1 MFKFSILKSKFNNV
15 ELINES
21 KVVVNSELVQVFDYL
36 KNTPEFDFDILTSII
51 AIDLTD
57 KIELIYQL
65 MSSETSETLSVSYY
79 TDNYTAPTVTDIYK
93 SANFDECEI
102 FDLFGVEFIGNKN
115 LKRLIMPEN
124 WVGHPLLKSYVQND
138 ERLVW
143 NDWYFK
149 N

>member
-1 MFKFSILKSKFNNV
+1 MFNFSILKSKFSNV

-102 FDLFGVEFIGNKN
+102 FDLFGVVFIGNKN
-115 LKRLIMPEN
+115 LKRLLMPEN

-143 NDWYFK
+143 ND
-149 N
+149 

>member
-1 MFKFSILKSKFNNV
+1 MFNFSILKSKFNNV
-15 ELINES
+15 DLIKES

-115 LKRLIMPEN
+115 LKRLFMPEN

-143 NDWYFK
+143 ND
-149 N
+149 

>member
-1 MFKFSILKSKFNNV
+1 MFNFSILKSKFNNV
-15 ELINES
+15 DLINES
-21 KVVVNSELVQVFDYL
+21 KVVVNSELVQVLDYL

-115 LKRLIMPEN
+115 LKRLLMPEN

>member
-1 MFKFSILKSKFNNV
+1 MFNFSILKAKFSNV
-15 ELINES
+15 DLINES

-115 LKRLIMPEN
+115 LKRLFMPEN

-143 NDWYFK
+143 ND
-149 N
+149 

>member
-1 MFKFSILKSKFNNV
+1 MFNFSILKSKFSNV

-21 KVVVNSELVQVFDYL
+21 KVVVNSELVQVLDYL

-65 MSSETSETLSVSYY
+65 MSSATSETLSVSYY
-79 TDNYTAPTVTDIYK
+79 TDNYTALTVTAIYK

-115 LKRLIMPEN
+115 LKRLLMPEN

-143 NDWYFK
+143 ND
-149 N
+149 

>member
-1 MFKFSILKSKFNNV
+1 MFNFSILKSKFSNV
-15 ELINES
+15 DLINES
-21 KVVVNSELVQVFDYL
+21 KVVVNSELVQVLDYL
-36 KNTPEFDFDILTSII
+36 KNTTEFDFDILTSII
-51 AIDLTD
+51 AIDLMD

-102 FDLFGVEFIGNKN
+102 FDLFGIEFIGNKN
-115 LKRLIMPEN
+115 LKRLLMPEN

-143 NDWYFK
+143 ND
-149 N
+149 

>member
-1 MFKFSILKSKFNNV
+1 MFNFSILKAKFSNV
-15 ELINES
+15 DLINES

-51 AIDLTD
+51 AIDLMD

-115 LKRLIMPEN
+115 LKRLLMPEN

-143 NDWYFK
+143 ND
-149 N
+149 

>member
-1 MFKFSILKSKFNNV
+1 MFNFSILKSKFNNV

-79 TDNYTAPTVTDIYK
+79 TDNYTAPTVTNIYK

-115 LKRLIMPEN
+115 LKRLLMPEN

-143 NDWYFK
+143 ND
-149 N
+149 

>member
-1 MFKFSILKSKFNNV
+1 MFNFSILKAKFNNV
-15 ELINES
+15 DLINES

-115 LKRLIMPEN
+115 LKRLLMPEN

-143 NDWYFK
+143 ND
-149 N
+149 

>member
-143 NDWYFK
+143 ND
-149 N
+149 

>member
-1 MFKFSILKSKFNNV
+1 MFNFSILKSKFSNV
-15 ELINES
+15 DLINES

-115 LKRLIMPEN
+115 LKRLLMPEN

-143 NDWYFK
+143 ND
-149 N
+149 

>member
-1 MFKFSILKSKFNNV
+1 MFNFSILKSKFNNV
-15 ELINES
+15 DLINES

-51 AIDLTD
+51 AIDLTN

-115 LKRLIMPEN
+115 LKRLLMPEN

-143 NDWYFK
+143 ND
-149 N
+149 

>member
-1 MFKFSILKSKFNNV
+1 MFNFSILKSKFNNV
-15 ELINES
+15 DLINES

-115 LKRLIMPEN
+115 LKRLLMPEN

-143 NDWYFK
+143 ND
-149 N
+149 

>member
-1 MFKFSILKSKFNNV
+1 MFNFSILKAKFNNV
-15 ELINES
+15 DLINES

-102 FDLFGVEFIGNKN
+102 FDLFGIEFIGNKN
-115 LKRLIMPEN
+115 LKRLLMPKN

-143 NDWYFK
+143 ND
-149 N
+149 

>member
-1 MFKFSILKSKFNNV
+1 MFNFSILKSKFSNV
-15 ELINES
+15 DLINES
-21 KVVVNSELVQVFDYL
+21 KVVVNSELVQVLDYL
-36 KNTPEFDFDILTSII
+36 KNTTEFDFDILTSII

-79 TDNYTAPTVTDIYK
+79 IDNYTAPTVTDIYK

-115 LKRLIMPEN
+115 LKRLLMPEN

-143 NDWYFK
+143 ND
-149 N
+149 

>member
-1 MFKFSILKSKFNNV
+1 MFKFSILKSKFSNV

-51 AIDLTD
+51 AIDLMD

-143 NDWYFK
+143 ND
-149 N
+149 

>member
-1 MFKFSILKSKFNNV
+1 MFNFSILKSKFSNV
-15 ELINES
+15 DLINES

-65 MSSETSETLSVSYY
+65 MSSETTETLSVFYY

-115 LKRLIMPEN
+115 LKRLFMPKN

-143 NDWYFK
+143 ND
-149 N
+149 

>member
-1 MFKFSILKSKFNNV
+1 MFNFSILKAKFSNV
-15 ELINES
+15 DLINES
-21 KVVVNSELVQVFDYL
+21 KVVVNSELVQVLDYL

-79 TDNYTAPTVTDIYK
+79 TDNHTAPTVTDIYK

-115 LKRLIMPEN
+115 LKRLFMPEN

-143 NDWYFK
+143 ND
-149 N
+149 

>member
-1 MFKFSILKSKFNNV
+1 MFNFSILKAKFSNV
-15 ELINES
+15 DLINES
-21 KVVVNSELVQVFDYL
+21 KVVVNSELVQVLDYL

-115 LKRLIMPEN
+115 LKRLFMPEN

>member
-1 MFKFSILKSKFNNV
+1 MFNFSSLKAKFSNV
-15 ELINES
+15 DLINES

-115 LKRLIMPEN
+115 LKRLLMPEN

-143 NDWYFK
+143 ND
-149 N
+149 

>member
-1 MFKFSILKSKFNNV
+1 MFNFSILKAKFSNV
-15 ELINES
+15 DLINES
-21 KVVVNSELVQVFDYL
+21 KVVVNSELVQVLDYL

-115 LKRLIMPEN
+115 LKRLFMPEN

-143 NDWYFK
+143 ND
-149 N
+149 

>member
-1 MFKFSILKSKFNNV
+1 MFNFSILKSKFNNV

-102 FDLFGVEFIGNKN
+102 FDLFGIEFIGNKN
-115 LKRLIMPEN
+115 LKHLLMPEN

-143 NDWYFK
+143 ND
-149 N
+149 

>member
-1 MFKFSILKSKFNNV
+1 MFNFSILKAKFSNV
-15 ELINES
+15 DLINES
-21 KVVVNSELVQVFDYL
+21 KVVVNSELVQVLDYL
-36 KNTPEFDFDILTSII
+36 KNTPEFDFDILTSMI

-65 MSSETSETLSVSYY
+65 MSSETSETLSASYY

-115 LKRLIMPEN
+115 LKRLLMPEN

-143 NDWYFK
+143 ND
-149 N
+149 

>member
-1 MFKFSILKSKFNNV
+1 MFNFSILKAKFSNV
-15 ELINES
+15 DLINES

-102 FDLFGVEFIGNKN
+102 FDLFSVEFIGNKN
-115 LKRLIMPEN
+115 LKRLLMPEN

-143 NDWYFK
+143 ND
-149 N
+149 

>member
-1 MFKFSILKSKFNNV
+1 MFNFSILKAKFNNV
-15 ELINES
+15 DLINES
-21 KVVVNSELVQVFDYL
+21 KVVVNSELVQVLDYL

-115 LKRLIMPEN
+115 LKRLLMPEN

-143 NDWYFK
+143 ND
-149 N
+149 

>member
-15 ELINES
+15 DLINES

-93 SANFDECEI
+93 STNFDECEI

-115 LKRLIMPEN
+115 LKRLFMPEN

-143 NDWYFK
+143 ND
-149 N
+149 

>member
-1 MFKFSILKSKFNNV
+1 MFNFSILKAKFNNV
-15 ELINES
+15 DLINES

-79 TDNYTAPTVTDIYK
+79 TDNYTAPTVTNIYK

-115 LKRLIMPEN
+115 LKRLLMPEN

-143 NDWYFK
+143 ND
-149 N
+149 